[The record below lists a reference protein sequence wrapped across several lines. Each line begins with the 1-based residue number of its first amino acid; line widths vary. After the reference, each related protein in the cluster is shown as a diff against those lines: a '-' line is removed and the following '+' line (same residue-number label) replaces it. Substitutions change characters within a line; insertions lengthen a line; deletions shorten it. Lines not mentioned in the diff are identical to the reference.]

1 MSQYRPCL
9 ERWGDYAAAALCKPH
24 IFHSA
29 YLLNTEIIITILSK
43 SLIKS
48 AQTVRTVTIKIPDR
62 SMPSSRGLFVLIIL
76 V

>member
-9 ERWGDYAAAALCKPH
+9 ERWGDYTAAALCKAH

-43 SLIKS
+43 PLIKS
-48 AQTVRTVTIKIPDR
+48 AQSVGTVMKDMLHLPLPAHIFQLPHT
-62 SMPSSRGLFVLIIL
+62 L
-76 V
+76 